1 MSKEE
6 AAVRKA
12 LAAVEA
18 DTGVQQAQAIIGGT
32 PFGQAQAAAIP
43 TVPAPTA
50 ADKLNYEDARN
61 AVSQL
66 SPDWQ
71 ERLGK
76 AYAALDNQQQKVIDQ
91 AGALGYDVN
100 TTTGALTPKVNTGG
114 NNPGGNNPAGNN
126 KDAVIDKDTRD
137 AFAIIKGV
145 FNQYGLGD
153 LGATIETLMRDGYG
167 PEEASLAL
175 KTDPKYN
182 AAYVKRFKGNETRR
196 TAGLNVL
203 TEGEYLA
210 LENSY
215 TETLKAYGLES
226 YFGIDANTK
235 QAAIADVIGK
245 DISAVEFNS
254 RVSTA
259 VDRVAKADTATK
271 KAFGD
276 FYGIGETDLVK
287 YFLDPAK
294 SLVDLKEK
302 ATTAEIGGAALGQG
316 LTSSLTSA
324 QDLARYGVSREQA
337 QLGYSQIGEEL
348 PTAGNLGRIYGE
360 SGITYNQADAE
371 AATFKGLASAKR
383 KKEQLKQLE
392 ENQFAGSSGTA
403 LGQGSLSTQYLRK
416 GSSSGQF

>member
-1 MSKEE
+1 MSAEE
-6 AAVRKA
+6 KAVRDA
-12 LAAVEA
+12 LAVVNA
-18 DTGVQQAQAIIGGT
+18 DTGVQQAQAILSGASSGQAT
-32 PFGQAQAAAIP
+32 PATQGKISDIDTSTALGKKAAEVLGQAQSY
-43 TVPAPTA
+43 V
-50 ADKLNYEDARN
+50 DKTEPIIA
-61 AVSQL
+61 
-66 SPDWQ
+66 
-71 ERLGK
+71 
-76 AYAALDNQQQKVIDQ
+76 QQYKD
-91 AGALGYDVN
+91 LGYTYDPN
-100 TTTGALTPKVNTGG
+100 TQKTTPIASGS
-114 NNPGGNNPAGNN
+114 N
-126 KDAVIDKDTRD
+126 KDITIDKETRD

-182 AAYVKRFKGNETRR
+182 AAYIKRFKGNETRR

-276 FYGIGETDLVK
+276 FYGISETDLVK

-324 QDLARYGVSREQA
+324 QDLARYGISREQA
-337 QLGYSQIGEEL
+337 QVGYGQIGEDL
-348 PTAGNLGRIYGE
+348 PTAGSLGRIYGE

-392 ENQFAGSSGTA
+392 ENQFSGSSGTG
-403 LGQGSLSTQYLRK
+403 LGAGAFSTQYLRRS
-416 GSSSGQF
+416 SSSGQF

>member
-1 MSKEE
+1 
-6 AAVRKA
+6 
-12 LAAVEA
+12 
-18 DTGVQQAQAIIGGT
+18 
-32 PFGQAQAAAIP
+32 
-43 TVPAPTA
+43 
-50 ADKLNYEDARN
+50 
-61 AVSQL
+61 
-66 SPDWQ
+66 
-71 ERLGK
+71 
-76 AYAALDNQQQKVIDQ
+76 
-91 AGALGYDVN
+91 
-100 TTTGALTPKVNTGG
+100 
-114 NNPGGNNPAGNN
+114 
-126 KDAVIDKDTRD
+126 
-137 AFAIIKGV
+137 
-145 FNQYGLGD
+145 
-153 LGATIETLMRDGYG
+153 MRDGYG

-182 AAYVKRFKGNETRR
+182 AAYIKRFKGNETRR

-271 KAFGD
+271 KAFND

-337 QLGYSQIGEEL
+337 QLGYGQIGEDL
-348 PTAGNLGRIYGE
+348 PTAGSLGRIYGE

-392 ENQFAGSSGTA
+392 ENQFAGSSGTG
-403 LGQGSLSTQYLRK
+403 LGAGAFSTQYLRRN
-416 GSSSGQF
+416 SSSGQF

>member
-18 DTGVQQAQAIIGGT
+18 DTGVQQAQAILSGASS
-32 PFGQAQAAAIP
+32 AQA
-43 TVPAPTA
+43 TPAPQSTTSQGSISDITDPKIRAILEGMSSTA
-50 ADKLNYEDARN
+50 STLEKKLVTDA
-61 AVSQL
+61 
-66 SPDWQ
+66 
-71 ERLGK
+71 GT
-76 AYAALDNQQQKVIDQ
+76 
-91 AGALGYDVN
+91 AGYNVDPN
-100 TTTGALTPKVNTGG
+100 TGVLTPKVGG
-114 NNPGGNNPAGNN
+114 ADNGAGGN

-259 VDRVAKADTATK
+259 VDRVSKADTATK
-271 KAFGD
+271 KAFSD

-337 QLGYSQIGEEL
+337 QLRYGQIAEDL
-348 PTAGNLGRIYGE
+348 PIAGSLSRIYGE
-360 SGITYNQADAE
+360 SGITYNQTDAE
-371 AATFKGLASAKR
+371 AAEFKGLASAKR